1 MTELTS
7 SKETVLCYENLR
19 KDVMEQR
26 KNSDGGWAMFMQK
39 GMLAWSVISENF
51 NKKNSEKNDFAYL
64 KNSAQ
69 PGEYNPIVSILT
81 SMIHYGYFEEEV
93 NT

>member
-1 MTELTS
+1 
-7 SKETVLCYENLR
+7 LCYENLR

-39 GMLAWSVISENF
+39 GMLAWSVISESF
-51 NKKNSEKNDFAYL
+51 KKTNSEKNDFCYL
-64 KNSAQ
+64 KNSVQ
-69 PGEYNPIVSILT
+69 PGGHSPIVSILT
-81 SMIHYGYFEEEV
+81 SMIRYGYFEEEV